1 MRLNSVGSVR
11 HNRGITRRR
20 SGFSMLEMLIVMII
34 VGLLSSVAVPK
45 YIDLKRRA
53 STTRV
58 VGDFNAIRVAA
69 MSFYADSGY
78 YPEETAA
85 GVIPP
90 THLRYLPT
98 GFSFVKPGWT
108 LDYESW
114 DAGQSPLG
122 GTSAV
127 VAISVIPDDPILAIQ
142 TERML
147 GGIPAFRE
155 GNVVTFVISGL

>member
-1 MRLNSVGSVR
+1 MNPR
-11 HNRGITRRR
+11 TRR
-20 SGFSMLEMLIVMII
+20 GFTFIEMLIVMII

-58 VGDFNAIRVAA
+58 VGDFNAVRIAA

-78 YPEETAA
+78 YPDETAA

-90 THLRYLPT
+90 TLARYLPT

-108 LDYESW
+108 LDYENW

-122 GTSAV
+122 GTSAI
-127 VAISVIPDDPILAIQ
+127 VAISVIPDDPILAVQ
-142 TERML
+142 TERIL